1 MGCFNRLFITFYESC
16 KGELLKGK
24 KSQTLKKSEMPQK
37 AKINVAASGERILI
51 FHSVLG
57 KLPNRQHPQKNGPF
71 KTYFWVF

>member
-1 MGCFNRLFITFYESC
+1 
-16 KGELLKGK
+16 
-24 KSQTLKKSEMPQK
+24 MPQK
-37 AKINVAASGERILI
+37 AKLNVAASGERILI